1 MSWFLD
7 TGYIGLS
14 KGDNLATIHKD
25 CIPTYLLPTVKKTKP
40 TLFYNPLIGNF
51 ECDEEILLTY
61 CVLLEPGH
69 VVKFTEKFHV
79 STVKS
84 NRFPIFFSYE
94 WMKKNSIFPFYTALQ
109 RDEKLEKESA
119 TEREGG
125 DRFPTFAFQCHPQ
138 QHDNT
143 AITSDS
149 RKMVDTVDT
158 SHTGIAIKQEENKV
172 EVDRIW
178 KEVSEASAMEKAIA
192 LKAVLEHD
200 LLSKVEISPDFPLTD
215 ETALI
220 LLRFAKLFRLTVGD
234 EPMKVTPSSVFPYS
248 CGQGGVR
255 NQWEDI
261 QFLRLYTKRPIS
273 FELDEYKGS
282 S

>member
-1 MSWFLD
+1 
-7 TGYIGLS
+7 
-14 KGDNLATIHKD
+14 
-25 CIPTYLLPTVKKTKP
+25 
-40 TLFYNPLIGNF
+40 
-51 ECDEEILLTY
+51 
-61 CVLLEPGH
+61 
-69 VVKFTEKFHV
+69 
-79 STVKS
+79 
-84 NRFPIFFSYE
+84 
-94 WMKKNSIFPFYTALQ
+94 
-109 RDEKLEKESA
+109 
-119 TEREGG
+119 
-125 DRFPTFAFQCHPQ
+125 
-138 QHDNT
+138 
-143 AITSDS
+143 
-149 RKMVDTVDT
+149 MVDTVDT
-158 SHTGIAIKQEENKV
+158 NHTGIAIKQEENKV